1 MAEETQRG
9 IYLSFAYGRFL
20 WALKERLHQDT
31 PSDDPEVER
40 RIWKAVEDAFREHFR
55 YTRDDPTLPFPPQI
69 SLFAADALSE
79 LLAGGDPVS
88 WRKFR
93 HTGKRTGPPK
103 TAAQEAG
110 NKRLAVCYMKA
121 CKVGIIE
128 DKAPNK
134 TVRQSFGVKAN
145 TVRAW
150 CADEKFKDTDPMW
163 VPDTPDRDRAT
174 FIRILMEHFGEVY
187 QRSTRSR
194 SQGAIVK
201 RGPKRMSKPA
211 N

>member
-9 IYLSFAYGRFL
+9 KYLISAFERFL
-20 WALKERLHQDT
+20 GALKERLHQDT

-69 SLFAADALSE
+69 SLFVADALSE

-134 TVRQSFGVKAN
+134 TVREAFGVTET
-145 TVRAW
+145 TVQGW
-150 CADEKFKDTDPMW
+150 CRDERFNVDPMG
-163 VPDTPDRDRAT
+163 VPDTLLRDRAT
-174 FIRILMEHFGEVY
+174 FIRILMEHSGEAY
-187 QRSTRSR
+187 QRSTRTR
-194 SQGAIVK
+194 SQKAITK
-201 RGPKRMSKPA
+201 RNSKRKS
-211 N
+211 

>member
-9 IYLSFAYGRFL
+9 IYLSSAYARFL
-20 WALKERLHQDT
+20 LALNERLHQDT

-40 RIWKAVEDAFREHFR
+40 RIWKAVEDVFREHVR
-55 YTRDDPTLPFPPQI
+55 YMSDDPTLPFPPQI
-69 SLFAADALSE
+69 SLFVADALSE

-110 NKRLAVCYMKA
+110 NKRFAVCYMKA

-134 TVRQSFGVKAN
+134 TVREAFGVTET
-145 TVRAW
+145 TVQGW
-150 CADEKFKDTDPMW
+150 CRDERFNVDPMG
-163 VPDTPDRDRAT
+163 VPDTLLRRRAT
-174 FIRILMEHFGEVY
+174 LIRILMEHSGEDY
-187 QRSTRSR
+187 QRSTRTR
-194 SQGAIVK
+194 SQKAITK
-201 RGPKRMSKPA
+201 RNSKRKS
-211 N
+211 

>member
-9 IYLSFAYGRFL
+9 IYLSSAYWRFL
-20 WALKERLHQDT
+20 EALKERLHQDT

-69 SLFAADALSE
+69 SLFVADALSE

-134 TVRQSFGVKAN
+134 TVREAFGVTET
-145 TVRAW
+145 TVQGW
-150 CADEKFKDTDPMW
+150 CRDERFNVDPMG
-163 VPDTPDRDRAT
+163 VPDTLLRRRAT
-174 FIRILMEHFGEVY
+174 FIRILMEDSGEAY
-187 QRSTRSR
+187 QRSTRTR
-194 SQGAIVK
+194 SQKAITK
-201 RGPKRMSKPA
+201 RNSKRKS
-211 N
+211 